1 MALSKFEQAKII
13 IMSGD
18 YDRATLEGQLSKY
31 LKRNIIA
38 QDEYDTLI
46 SMMDA
51 KEIVVGE

>member
-1 MALSKFEQAKII
+1 
-13 IMSGD
+13 MSGD
-18 YDRATLEGQLSKY
+18 YDRVTLEGQLSKY